1 MKLKALQSSEITTI
15 YQGRMVHDFIRD
27 ELKELPVI
35 LKAVQNGI
43 YECLGLF
50 DDDEIIGYAFL
61 AKQGKD
67 YLLDYFAIY
76 PEYRNKGL
84 GSAILGQLR
93 EYFEEAGLIIGEV
106 EDPSY
111 TKDHDLKT
119 LQTRRIAFY
128 KRNECTDTGLRVKC
142 FGVPFIILELDK
154 SRIRSEAELWE
165 MYQSFYR
172 AIYSEEIVKKNIEYL
187 GIEDSKKEAIN
198 ESDNKST

>member
-1 MKLKALQSSEITTI
+1 MKLKKLQSSEITTI
-15 YQGRMVHDFIRD
+15 YQERMVHDFIRD

-35 LKAVQNGI
+35 LTAVQNGI

-76 PEYRNKGL
+76 PKYRNKGL
-84 GSAILGQLR
+84 GSEIIGQLR
-93 EYFEEAGLIIGEV
+93 EYFADAGLIISEV

-119 LQTRRIAFY
+119 LQTRRIGFY
-128 KRNECTDTGLRVKC
+128 KRNECIYTGLRVKC
-142 FGVPFIILELDK
+142 FGVPFIILELYK
-154 SRIRSEAELWE
+154 SRIRSEAKLWE

-198 ESDNKST
+198 ESRRKL